1 MRVFKTYCLVIFAAL
16 AVFSCKSKKASLSGE
31 DPVEVGDFIEFFPQA
46 KLPFRFADTLLTKKD
61 KDSLLISQKVF
72 TQFVPDS
79 IIARAFP
86 KNAKLKIYPMARIKA
101 TKTKET
107 YLFAK
112 VTSGDKHA
120 AFALGFNKD
129 DEFIDGIPIMQL
141 DNSSATI
148 QTADIDTRYVLSSK
162 VTRRNRDGSTSDG
175 SDQYVLNN
183 DGGFTLILTES
194 LEDKVTELIN
204 PIDTFSRK
212 QKFTADY
219 GSGAM
224 NLVSFRDGR
233 RTDRLSFFIHF
244 EKNKG
249 ECIGELKGVARMVS
263 STMAEYRESGDPCAL
278 QFNFSSSSVT
288 IKEVGGCGARR
299 GLRCSFNGSYP
310 RKKEAKPKA
319 VMKAKKR

>member
-1 MRVFKTYCLVIFAAL
+1 MRVFRTYCLVIFAAL
-16 AVFSCKSKKASLSGE
+16 AVFACKSKKVSLSGE
-31 DPVEVGDFIEFFPQA
+31 DPVEVGDFIDFFPES
-46 KLPFRFADTLLTKKD
+46 KLPYRLTDTFLLKKN

-72 TQFVPDS
+72 SQFVPDS
-79 IIARAFP
+79 IIARSFP

-101 TKTKET
+101 VKTKET

-112 VTSGDKHA
+112 VLSGDKHA
-120 AFALGFNKD
+120 AFVLGFNKN
-129 DEFIDGIPIMQL
+129 DEFIDGIPLLQL
-141 DNSSATI
+141 DNSSATT

-183 DGGFTLILTES
+183 DGGFTLILTEA
-194 LEDKVTELIN
+194 LEDKPTELIN
-204 PIDTFSRK
+204 PIETYSHK

-219 GSGAM
+219 GSGTM

-233 RTDRLSFFIHF
+233 KTDRLTFFIHF

-249 ECIGELKGVARMVS
+249 ECIGELKGEARIVT
-263 STMAEYRESGDPCAL
+263 STMAEYREPGDPCTL
-278 QFNFSSSSVT
+278 QFNFSSSSVS
-288 IKEVGGCGARR
+288 IKEVGGCGSRR

>member
-1 MRVFKTYCLVIFAAL
+1 MRVFKTYCLVILAAL
-16 AVFSCKSKKASLSGE
+16 AISACKQKKTSLSGE
-31 DPVEVGDFIEFFPQA
+31 DPVEVGDFIDFFPEA
-46 KLPFRFADTLLTKKD
+46 KLPYRLSDTSLLKKD
-61 KDSLLISQKVF
+61 GDSLLISHKVF
-72 TQFVPDS
+72 SQFVPDS
-79 IIARAFP
+79 IIGRAFS

-101 TKTKET
+101 KTKET

-112 VTSGDKHA
+112 VIDGEKRT
-120 AFALGFNKD
+120 AFVLGFNKD
-129 DEFIDGIPIMQL
+129 DEFIDGMPILQP
-141 DNSSATI
+141 DNSSATS

-162 VTRRNRDGSTSDG
+162 VHRRNKDGSSSDG
-175 SDQYVLNN
+175 SDQYVLNK
-183 DGGFTLILTES
+183 DGGFMLILTEA

-219 GSGAM
+219 GSGTM

-233 RTDRLSFFIHF
+233 KSDRMLFFIHF

-249 ECIGELKGVARMVS
+249 ECVGELKGEARMRT
-263 STMAEYRESGDPCAL
+263 STMAEYREPGDPCGL
-278 QFNFSSSSVT
+278 EFNFTSSSVT
-288 IKEVGGCGARR
+288 IKEVGGCGSRR

-319 VMKAKKR
+319 VMKTKKR